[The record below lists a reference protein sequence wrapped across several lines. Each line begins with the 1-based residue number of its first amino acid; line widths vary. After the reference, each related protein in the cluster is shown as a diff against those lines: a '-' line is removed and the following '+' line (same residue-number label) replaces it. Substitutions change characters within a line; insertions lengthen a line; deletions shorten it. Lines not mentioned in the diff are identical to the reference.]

1 MNISGKTK
9 IVALLG
15 YPVEHSLSPEM
26 HNRAFKSLDI
36 DYCYIAL
43 EVNPDMLR
51 AAVNGIRA
59 LGFAGVN
66 VTVPHKEAV
75 MPVLDIVD
83 SEASFIGAVNTVVN
97 SNGKLTGYNTDGRGF
112 MKSFE
117 EEGIDVEG
125 KKVFIIGSGGGAR
138 AISYYLSEK
147 TSDLFL
153 FDVDTEKADK
163 LKDDLL
169 INRKNVH
176 RPDGLEEIRNV
187 DIVINA
193 TPLGL
198 KQDDPLPLDV
208 SMLNQS
214 QIVGDLIYR
223 ETPLQREAAKR
234 SCRTFNGLGML
245 LWQGVLAQELWT
257 GKTPPLEVMRKA
269 LLEGLK

>member
-1 MNISGKTK
+1 MRISGKTR

-51 AAVNGIRA
+51 AAVSGIRA
-59 LGFAGVN
+59 FGFAGVN

-75 MPVLDIVD
+75 MPMLDIVD

-153 FDVDTEKADK
+153 FDIDTKKADK

-176 RPDGLEEIRNV
+176 RPDGLEEIRDA

-214 QIVGDLIYR
+214 QIVGDLIYK

>member
-1 MNISGKTK
+1 VKISGKTK

-43 EVNPDMLR
+43 EVKPEMIR
-51 AAVNGIRA
+51 EAVSGIRA
-59 LGFAGVN
+59 FGFAGAN

-75 MPVLDIVD
+75 MPVLDVVD

-97 SNGKLTGYNTDGRGF
+97 SNGKLNGYNTDGRGF
-112 MKSFE
+112 MKSLE
-117 EEGIDVEG
+117 EEGIDIAG

-147 TSDLFL
+147 TSDLFI
-153 FDVDTEKADK
+153 FDIDTEKAEK

-176 RPDGLEEIRNV
+176 RPDGLEEIQDM

-198 KQDDPLPLDV
+198 RPDDPLPLDV
-208 SMLNQS
+208 SKLNPGQV
-214 QIVGDLIYR
+214 VGDLIYK
-223 ETPLQREAAKR
+223 ETQLQQEAAQKG
-234 SCRTFNGLGML
+234 CRTFNGLGML

-257 GKTPPLEVMRKA
+257 GKTPPLEVMREA